1 MLESRKHRRKTIDF
15 LTFHSYHVAY
25 ISICNIKQFGFVFS
39 LKITTIQSLR
49 QLCTLSKCTM
59 HVPSFQ
65 RRFLDPKKLCHEAP
79 RSHFGTPTK
88 TQISL
93 KNAQNA
99 SRPPQKASRPPQDKS
114 QTPQD
119 HLKTPPRRPR
129 SLQDTSKTAPNT
141 PRRVQDTSK
150 LVEIGI

>member
-1 MLESRKHRRKTIDF
+1 MLKTCKNRWKINGF
-15 LTFHSYHVAY
+15 LTSDSYHFACIY
-25 ISICNIKQFGFVFS
+25 IQTVNSLGFVLS
-39 LKITTIQSLR
+39 LKITTNQSLR
-49 QLCTLSKCTM
+49 GLRTLSKCTM
-59 HVPSFQ
+59 HVTSFP

-79 RSHFGTPTK
+79 RHLFGAPK
-88 TQISL
+88 TAQISL
-93 KNAQNA
+93 KNRHDTP
-99 SRPPQKASRPPQDKS
+99 RPPEDAPRPPQDNA

-141 PRRVQDTSK
+141 PRRVQDTFK